1 MEYFSI
7 LFFVI
12 LFSVLSIFKRRNA
25 IYFFPIVLCLV
36 VFSGTRYQT
45 GNDWMGYQQVFD
57 AQISS
62 RAGIFDTS
70 GRMEIGYLVVNN
82 IVVSVGGE
90 LWWIFFIFA
99 LMNVFLF
106 YKGFLIYT
114 PFVSVAL
121 LLYLRFSYLQL
132 DFMFLRQGLAIA
144 IFFYAL
150 KYIVEKRAKL
160 YFILILLAC
169 FFHISAVVL
178 FPLYFLLNRHFSLK
192 FLWTLALT
200 SLILGMSP
208 WMEYLF
214 SIIEA
219 PLKVIG
225 LASPIKSYL
234 FGDTWADQG
243 RGFSISIVEK
253 VFVLVFF
260 SCYINYFNRRFNYF
274 SIFFNLGFLALLT
287 SLIFM
292 NYYVFSERLVI
303 IFNVAYIILI
313 SYTMSILSPYTRVF
327 ALMAIASYVSF
338 WWIRYILT
346 SDVYLPYNSIIYTG
360 GL

>member
-1 MEYFSI
+1 MEYFLI

-12 LFSVLSIFKRRNA
+12 LSSVLSIFKRSNA
-25 IYFFPIVLCLV
+25 VYLLPIVLCLV

-57 AQISS
+57 AAVSS
-62 RAGIFDTS
+62 TGGIFDTS
-70 GRMEIGYLVVNN
+70 GRMETGYLIINN
-82 IVVSVGGE
+82 IVASIGGE

-99 LMNVFLF
+99 LINVFLF
-106 YKGFLIYT
+106 YKGFLLYT

-150 KYIVEKRAKL
+150 KYIVERRVEL
-160 YFILILLAC
+160 YFGFIFLAC

-178 FPLYFLLNRHFSLK
+178 FPLYFLLNRSLNLK
-192 FLWTLALT
+192 FLWGFSFIAL
-200 SLILGMSP
+200 LLGMFP
-208 WMEYLF
+208 WMEFLF
-214 SIIEA
+214 SIIES
-219 PLKVIG
+219 PLNAIG
-225 LASPIKSYL
+225 LASPIRSYL
-234 FGDTWADQG
+234 YGETWVAQR
-243 RGFSISIVEK
+243 RGFSISILEK
-253 VFVLVFF
+253 ILVLAFF
-260 SCYINYFNRRFNYF
+260 SYHMRYFYKRFNYF
-274 SIFFNLGFLALLT
+274 SVFFNLGFLAMVT

-303 IFNVAYIILI
+303 IFNVAYVVLI
-313 SYTMSILSPYTRVF
+313 SYAMSKLSPYTRVF
-327 ALMAIASYVSF
+327 AVVALAAYVSF

-346 SDVYLPYNSIIYTG
+346 SNVYLPYNSIIYTG